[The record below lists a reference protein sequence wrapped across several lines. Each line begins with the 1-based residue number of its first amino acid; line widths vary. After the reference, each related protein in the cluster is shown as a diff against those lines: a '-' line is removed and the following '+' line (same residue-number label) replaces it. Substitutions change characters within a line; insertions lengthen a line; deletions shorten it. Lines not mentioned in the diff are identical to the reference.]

1 MIHHRRTK
9 EHYYA
14 FLLNKMRKKLSGW
27 KASSLSF
34 AGHVMLA
41 QASVRAIPCYIMQTS
56 LLPASIYEEADKI
69 CRDFIWGSSQDCSKR
84 HLVSWEKTCKPEN
97 EGGLDFQNLHAL
109 NEAYMMKL
117 GWKMIVHPQKLWVEV
132 MQKKNMHVVFRLFP
146 GWLTEVLL
154 LLLGKLFLVLGIGW
168 LRIYCALLRMVN

>member
-1 MIHHRRTK
+1 MK
-9 EHYYA
+9 
-14 FLLNKMRKKLSGW
+14 
-27 KASSLSF
+27 
-34 AGHVMLA
+34 
-41 QASVRAIPCYIMQTS
+41 
-56 LLPASIYEEADKI
+56 
-69 CRDFIWGSSQDCSKR
+69 
-84 HLVSWEKTCKPEN
+84 
-97 EGGLDFQNLHAL
+97 GGLDFQNLHAL

-146 GWLTEVLL
+146 GWLTEALL